1 MHTAFHP
8 RHRINGRYYNLNAR
22 DNFDDYAQYFDKGT
36 YSESYSD
43 DSEKGDFIDPDEYD
57 KICRELNRENIRNS
71 RLQTTNGR
79 LNRDNQKLQATNRHI
94 LRENEALQLTIDAQS
109 EEVDELKS
117 TLRVAQDS
125 EESIYKQ
132 LHKALAKIQKMDL
145 DAKQAKDDV
154 DNSIGKAER
163 NTQEAERKTQEAR
176 ERAVTAE
183 EESTKAKAQLEHNE
197 SQLNKIYNEMEQS
210 RNTLKQKDK
219 ELRIKNMHIW
229 TIYQQRRALEKQL
242 KTAGDSQEMKDEL
255 ANLRTQATSHRDRLD
270 AAVLKEREL
279 CNMVAAL
286 NREVIEAKRDT
297 ERAREEA
304 SEARRSLAKVEGERD
319 YVMGKHREVLVT
331 LQTVKP
337 STIIVKKETLG

>member
-1 MHTAFHP
+1 
-8 RHRINGRYYNLNAR
+8 
-22 DNFDDYAQYFDKGT
+22 
-36 YSESYSD
+36 
-43 DSEKGDFIDPDEYD
+43 
-57 KICRELNRENIRNS
+57 
-71 RLQTTNGR
+71 
-79 LNRDNQKLQATNRHI
+79 
-94 LRENEALQLTIDAQS
+94 
-109 EEVDELKS
+109 
-117 TLRVAQDS
+117 
-125 EESIYKQ
+125 
-132 LHKALAKIQKMDL
+132 MDL

-154 DNSIGKAER
+154 DNSIKKAER

-279 CNMVAAL
+279 CDMVAAL

-337 STIIVKKETLG
+337 STIIVKKEALG